1 MSERDKLSAVVAKA
15 WRSFDSAASL
25 KSRVIPA
32 IPILFFGD
40 LDAYVNSQPRVLTVG
55 LNPSQNEFPEGDPFQ
70 RFPLAEEAAAA
81 DRKRYLDAL
90 SAYFRTRPY
99 AQWFNSF
106 EPLLN
111 GMGASYYDGQTSTV
125 LHTDICSPIATDPT
139 WSQLG
144 EADRRVLVDHGGMLW
159 HELLVALQP
168 NVVLLSVAKSH
179 LDHIWFDPLGQWEPV
194 HTFNHKADGA
204 SRKHP
209 YRVRGRWHL
218 VGDEPA
224 LLVFCPA
231 SQTPLGSISTAQKR
245 ELGAIVASCMKASAT
260 NSAPR
265 PSHGSG

>member
-81 DRKRYLDAL
+81 DRQRYLDAL

-111 GMGASYYDGQTSTV
+111 GMGASAVSTNV
-125 LHTDICSPIATDPT
+125 
-139 WSQLG
+139 
-144 EADRRVLVDHGGMLW
+144 GGC
-159 HELLVALQP
+159 
-168 NVVLLSVAKSH
+168 
-179 LDHIWFDPLGQWEPV
+179 
-194 HTFNHKADGA
+194 GA
-204 SRKHP
+204 S
-209 YRVRGRWHL
+209 
-218 VGDEPA
+218 
-224 LLVFCPA
+224 
-231 SQTPLGSISTAQKR
+231 TI
-245 ELGAIVASCMKASAT
+245 
-260 NSAPR
+260 
-265 PSHGSG
+265 